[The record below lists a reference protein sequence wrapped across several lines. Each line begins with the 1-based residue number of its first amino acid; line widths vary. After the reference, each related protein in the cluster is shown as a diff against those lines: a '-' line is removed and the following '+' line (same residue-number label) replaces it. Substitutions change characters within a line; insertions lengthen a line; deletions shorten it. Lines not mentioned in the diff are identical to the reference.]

1 MSGPPLP
8 PQLPLSGS
16 TSLQPDADLPG
27 QPPVGPP
34 FPWPFPHF
42 RTIRRGCWLVN
53 YEPSG
58 VSFVAYDGTIR
69 VEHNAS
75 GTTAS
80 GDLYQR
86 PVLFVPS
93 LPPHPP
99 RRIMLQP
106 PSPVNGIPIQSRRNY
121 RYYLRITSIPES
133 LVFGNSSFNL
143 GFEMWRFDVTT
154 STWAATPEAT
164 LTATMSWI
172 TAPVG
177 YPGDYLEGFV
187 KNAAGATTG
196 RLKMGWISQFYR
208 KTTVEIDTVSG
219 SERPVDNG
227 AGETWAT
234 VFSKVGFDV
243 NVELSDTNITKP
255 TPDDSYSDAEMHA
268 AMLSRRDP
276 INLDSQ
282 WHYHVLAVHHIES
295 TKRGIMYDWQAT
307 DSNHVPREGL
317 GIASHWQVDDI
328 PLWGDLRNTRW
339 GASKAAYFRTVV
351 HELGHAFGLEHNGI
365 DNGYMRPSPDIA
377 AQPGGPFP
385 RQIKWAYAD
394 DDLKRLRH
402 WSDMFIRPGGLQFTA
417 GYTTTLP
424 ITPTDLNV
432 EMPDLE
438 LKVKPLLTEVPLG
451 APVRIELELTNQG
464 DMPIDVPESIN
475 LKSPFIT
482 GTVASAG
489 VEPRTFKPMLHC
501 TDSRPIKTLDAKK
514 SIKASLTLLRGAGG
528 ALFPIPGVSEIK
540 VTLKWP
546 LEGHSRAIVIGSA
559 TVFITTATD
568 PSHAKAAHKMLTT
581 PDAHV
586 LLVLGGDCEHLKSGK
601 EAIDLALADK
611 TLRPH
616 YVAIEAKRLA
626 TKFYEKQDLRAA
638 EKLVREH
645 QPCWSSDER
654 KKLEKLGVKCGKP

>member
-1 MSGPPLP
+1 MLP
-8 PQLPLSGS
+8 
-16 TSLQPDADLPG
+16 
-27 QPPVGPP
+27 
-34 FPWPFPHF
+34 
-42 RTIRRGCWLVN
+42 
-53 YEPSG
+53 
-58 VSFVAYDGTIR
+58 
-69 VEHNAS
+69 
-75 GTTAS
+75 
-80 GDLYQR
+80 
-86 PVLFVPS
+86 
-93 LPPHPP
+93 
-99 RRIMLQP
+99 P
-106 PSPVNGIPIQSRRNY
+106 PSPVHGIPIQWRRNY

-133 LVFGNSSFNL
+133 LVFGNSFNL

-164 LTATMSWI
+164 LTAKMSWI

-177 YPGDYLEGFV
+177 YPGDYLEGSA
-187 KNAAGATTG
+187 KNAAGVTTG

-208 KTTVEIDTVSG
+208 KMTVEIDTVFE
-219 SERPVDNG
+219 SERPLDNG
-227 AGETWAT
+227 AGEIWAT

-243 NVELSDTNITKP
+243 DVKLSDTNVTKP

-276 INLDSQ
+276 TNLDLQ
-282 WHYHVLAVHHIES
+282 WHYHVLAVHLIES
-295 TKRGIMYDWQAT
+295 TERGIMYDWQAT
-307 DSNHVPREGL
+307 DSNNVPREGL
-317 GIASHWQVDDI
+317 GIASHWQFPDI
-328 PLWGDLRNTRW
+328 PLWGDVRNTRF
-339 GASKAAYFRTVV
+339 GAAKVAYFRTVM
-351 HELGHAFGLEHNGI
+351 HELGHAFGLEHNYI
-365 DNGYMRPSPDIA
+365 DNGYMRPTPDIA

-394 DDLKRLRH
+394 DDLQRLRH
-402 WSDMFIRPGGLQFTA
+402 WSDVFIRPGGLQFTA
-417 GYTTTLP
+417 GYTTTMP

-432 EMPDLE
+432 EMPDLT

-451 APVRIELELTNQG
+451 APVRIELELTNHG
-464 DMPIDVPESIN
+464 DVPIDVPESIN

-501 TDSRPIKTLDAKK
+501 TDSRPMKTLGAKK
-514 SIKASLTLLRGAGG
+514 SITSSLTLLRGAGG

-540 VTLKWP
+540 VTLNWP
-546 LEGHSRAIVIGSA
+546 LEEGDSRAIVIGSA

-586 LLVLGGDCEHLKSGK
+586 LLVLGGDCEQLKSGK

-616 YVAIEAKRLA
+616 YVAVEAKRLA
-626 TKFYEKQDLRAA
+626 TKFHEKQDLRAA
-638 EKLVREH
+638 ERLVRE
-645 QPCWSSDER
+645 QQLWWSSDER
-654 KKLEKLGVKCGKP
+654 KKLEKLGVQCGKP